1 MKTSKQLI
9 YLLLILG
16 VSIFVN
22 CSSDD
27 DTSPNNNDNNND
39 NDSQAYDVTAN
50 LEFSSGEQMDFKAN
64 SVLPFADLFIYDEN
78 TGHRIL
84 TSGYQTTQDGLIYRL
99 DIKGIFKDE
108 PGTYTMYENNDNYLE
123 ALGFYLQFTVE
134 SEDGAITTDDLY
146 RTKYISAESGNF
158 EITSVSGNRLKGNF
172 SAVLP
177 YVPLEDGNNL
187 KITNGKIDI
196 AISRVSE

>member
-1 MKTSKQLI
+1 MKTKKITKTLS
-9 YLLLILG
+9 LLLLSFSL
-16 VSIFVN
+16 VVLYS

-27 DTSPNNNDNNND
+27 DNNPNNND

-196 AISRVSE
+196 AISRLSE

>member
-1 MKTSKQLI
+1 MKTKKITKTLS
-9 YLLLILG
+9 LLLLSFSL
-16 VSIFVN
+16 VVLYS

-27 DTSPNNNDNNND
+27 DNNPNNND